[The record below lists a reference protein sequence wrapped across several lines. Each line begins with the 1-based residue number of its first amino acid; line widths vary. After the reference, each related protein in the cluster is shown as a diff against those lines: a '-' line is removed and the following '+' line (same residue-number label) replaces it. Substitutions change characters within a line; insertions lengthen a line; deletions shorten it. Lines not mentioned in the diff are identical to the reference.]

1 MCKIARFAKQI
12 KGRGERPLSNELL
25 FRSTPQ
31 IIVNVIRNYMDLRV
45 NEVVKSALTRGDL
58 SVVS

>member
-1 MCKIARFAKQI
+1 MGK
-12 KGRGERPLSNELL
+12 PLSNELL

-45 NEVVKSALTRGDL
+45 IEVVKSALTRGDL